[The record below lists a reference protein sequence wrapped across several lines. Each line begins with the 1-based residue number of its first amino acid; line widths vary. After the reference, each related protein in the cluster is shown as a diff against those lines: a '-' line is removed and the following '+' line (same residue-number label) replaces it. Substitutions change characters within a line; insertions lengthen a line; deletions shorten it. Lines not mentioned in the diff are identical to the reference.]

1 MIRSIRVKDQFY
13 PRTLETR
20 ALQETTLKSFYRES
34 SSDLNTKSSENFE
47 KMKKFFVAAL
57 AGGISATLFNQE
69 QQAVCP
75 GAKQAEYGDLIEGQ
89 SHLNHLT
96 ILP

>member
-1 MIRSIRVKDQFY
+1 
-13 PRTLETR
+13 
-20 ALQETTLKSFYRES
+20 
-34 SSDLNTKSSENFE
+34 
-47 KMKKFFVAAL
+47 MKKFFVAAL
-57 AGGISATLFNQE
+57 AGGISATLFNKE

-89 SHLNHLT
+89 SHLNHST

>member
-13 PRTLETR
+13 TRTLWNEGAAGDNFKKLLSR
-20 ALQETTLKSFYRES
+20 S
-34 SSDLNTKSSENFE
+34 SSDLNTRSSENFE

-57 AGGISATLFNQE
+57 AGGISATLFNKE

-89 SHLNHLT
+89 SHLNHST

>member
-1 MIRSIRVKDQFY
+1 
-13 PRTLETR
+13 
-20 ALQETTLKSFYRES
+20 
-34 SSDLNTKSSENFE
+34 
-47 KMKKFFVAAL
+47 MKKFFVAAL

-89 SHLNHLT
+89 SHLNHST